1 MGTFSIVVGVKA
13 LGRSKRREV
22 KVVVD
27 TGAHLS
33 VVPRKVLKSLELKPQ
48 WRRQFVLANGQRIE
62 RDVGIAVFQC
72 NGVEG
77 ASEVVFGEETDKPLL
92 GALTLES
99 LGLKVNPRKK
109 RVERQELLLL

>member
-13 LGRSKRREV
+13 LGSPKRREV

-33 VVPRKVLKSLELKPQ
+33 VIPTRVLESLELKPQ
-48 WRRQFVLANGQRIE
+48 WRRQFVLANGEKIE

-72 NGVEG
+72 NGLEG
-77 ASEVVFGEETDKPLL
+77 ASEVIFGEGTDKPLL

-99 LGLKVNPRKK
+99 LGLKVNPRKR
-109 RVERQELLLL
+109 RVEQQDFLLL